1 MIKLEF
7 VAVLF
12 WVTLACAPIT
22 ASAQQVED
30 DTILN
35 PGADFPSPAELLAEF
50 EAEADRRRDAE
61 GDNFDEAAYEFEK
74 EMMDRRSQ
82 LDERR
87 IAIEE
92 EFKEKRQQLE
102 NSPGGQNPAAWQA
115 LDEAQQQQHEELE
128 AKYQA
133 LERDSQEYWDNRQR
147 EDQDRQARERE
158 DQDREAREGAD
169 QDREALEREDQDRE
183 AREGADQDREAR
195 ERADQDR
202 EAREE
207 MGNQREEF
215 EAETDRPRSEELP
228 GSLNVDAG
236 GKLMALAREP
246 IGLPE
251 VSGAGQNYPNPFNSA
266 TTIAYHVME
275 PGLVRLEVYD
285 VRGQRVRELTGG
297 FHAKGSYRAVWDGHD
312 ANRRSAA
319 SGVYFYALRVGGDAR
334 G

>member
-12 WVTLACAPIT
+12 WVTLACDPIT
-22 ASAQQVED
+22 ASAQQPGD
-30 DTILN
+30 DSILN
-35 PGADFPSPAELLAEF
+35 PAEILAEF
-50 EAEADRRRDAE
+50 EAEADRRRGEE
-61 GDNFDEAAYEFEK
+61 GEDFDEEAYQFERG
-74 EMMDRRSQ
+74 MMDRRSQ

-92 EFKEKRQQLE
+92 EFQQKRQRLE
-102 NSPGGQNPAAWQA
+102 NSPGGQNPAAWQE
-115 LDEAQQQQHEELE
+115 LDEEQQQRHEELE
-128 AKYQA
+128 EQYQA
-133 LERDSQEYWDNRQR
+133 LHRESQDYWDNRQR
-147 EDQDRQARERE
+147 EDEDRQRE
-158 DQDREAREGAD
+158 DEDGQREGED
-169 QDREALEREDQDRE
+169 HQREDED
-183 AREGADQDREAR
+183 G
-195 ERADQDR
+195 
-202 EAREE
+202 
-207 MGNQREEF
+207 QREEF
-215 EAETDRPRSEELP
+215 EAETDRGRSEELP

-285 VRGQRVRELTGG
+285 IRGQRVRELTGG

-312 ANRRSAA
+312 ANGRSAA
-319 SGVYFYALRVGGDAR
+319 SGVYFYALRVGGTHEVKKMLYVK
-334 G
+334 